1 MKVSA
6 DLGQVALVSDTAE
19 VTRQVSLLGLQ
30 GRKLIISKHISIP
43 YNILHW
49 TMCIFAV

>member
-6 DLGQVALVSDTAE
+6 ELGHVALVSDTAE

-30 GRKLIISKHISIP
+30 GRKLIISKHMSIP
-43 YNILHW
+43 MTI
-49 TMCIFAV
+49 